1 MKKPTFPLMAVR
13 FPEANRNL
21 TKPQNM
27 TDEEC
32 GSLWVFT
39 DGCQCVS
46 CWKLT
51 WRQRLNLLL
60 HGTIWLGVLSGGT
73 QPPVWMTAAE
83 TVFFRHDKG

>member
-13 FPEANRNL
+13 FQEANRNL

-39 DGCQCVS
+39 DG
-46 CWKLT
+46 
-51 WRQRLNLLL
+51 
-60 HGTIWLGVLSGGT
+60 GT

-83 TVFFRHDKG
+83 TVFVQSDKG

>member
-1 MKKPTFPLMAVR
+1 M
-13 FPEANRNL
+13 
-21 TKPQNM
+21 TKPKNM

-51 WRQRLNLLL
+51 WRQRLNILL
-60 HGTIWLGVLSGGT
+60 HGTIWMGVLSGGT

-83 TVFFRHDKG
+83 TVFVQSDEG